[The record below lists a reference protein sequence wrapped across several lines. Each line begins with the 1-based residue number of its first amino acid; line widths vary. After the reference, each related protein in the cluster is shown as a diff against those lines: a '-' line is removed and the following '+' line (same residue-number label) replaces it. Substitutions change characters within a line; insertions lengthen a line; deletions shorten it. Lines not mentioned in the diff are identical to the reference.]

1 MLRNW
6 SARIKRLQ
14 ERFGIRIRR
23 DGLEHLMIVDLAEG
37 ETLEDIEFP
46 PGITGVIAFPYLG
59 PGWMDV
65 MIAKGTIEMN

>member
-6 SARIKRLQ
+6 SQRIKRLQ

-59 PGWMDV
+59 SEWMAR
-65 MIAKGTIEMN
+65 MIADGRIEMN